1 VNATDEITGYIDA
14 VRAALADLP
23 DGVRAELT
31 DDLAE
36 HLGEVLADGDGTLED
51 RLGTPQAYA
60 AELRAA
66 AGVVGGFPD
75 PPAPDR
81 WARLRQTVRTNLAA
95 ADVRV
100 GPLLGY
106 PTAGEFLRLLR
117 PAWWVL
123 RGYLAAMVLAAVL
136 DDSGQPTGLLPRIG
150 GSEAVAVLLLAA
162 CILGSVWLGRR
173 PAPRAPLPRYALH
186 AATVV
191 LILVAVGGFA
201 NADSSSRGSAYEDV
215 RYDNPYGGIQDV
227 FVYDAQ
233 GRLLTGVRLFD
244 QDGAP
249 IRLGNGWCEGGRF
262 EEGGMGAGTYPRC
275 PENAPYRVPEEAS
288 PSVSPSVSTVP
299 TPSGLPPAIPSP
311 AVKSPSPSVMLSSAL
326 PRPLPTFS

>member
-1 VNATDEITGYIDA
+1 VNATDEIAGYVDA

-173 PAPRAPLPRYALH
+173 PPPRAPLPRYALH

-233 GRLLTGVRLFD
+233 GRLLTGCGCSTRTVRRSGSATA
-244 QDGAP
+244 GA
-249 IRLGNGWCEGGRF
+249 RAAGSRRAGWTPGPTRAARRTRRTGSRKRRH
-262 EEGGMGAGTYPRC
+262 PRC
-275 PENAPYRVPEEAS
+275 HPLCRLCLLLRGYHLRF
-288 PSVSPSVSTVP
+288 
-299 TPSGLPPAIPSP
+299 PP
-311 AVKSPSPSVMLSSAL
+311 L
-326 PRPLPTFS
+326 R